1 MEQHGIGTSC
11 RSGTGIHGHEA
22 AAFFGETMEI

>member
-1 MEQHGIGTSC
+1 MEQQGLETSC

-22 AAFFGETMEI
+22 AAFFGETVRI